1 MNESTELKLR
11 LGFGTLFGLAFL
23 AAIHALT
30 LSVSLQHRP
39 GSDFQIV
46 DLPPLLNPTSVPEPT
61 FYSSS
66 PDLPQVN
73 LTAQG
78 EMKNAEVANAAD
90 GTWNVPATMAP
101 YQPPNQAAKQQIGQ
115 IGPMQGSVQA
125 DCPNCPQP
133 QPYYPAPRPPN
144 TPAPTPAPYRP
155 SPMAA
160 AKEYQLLLFIGND
173 DQSREI
179 LNWFNQHPKYQFLR
193 SKDSKVA
200 VQVYSSG
207 DAMYRARYASVVP
220 VSEFPAIV
228 LADAQGGH
236 IHAASRQFIP
246 RGNPDKLYDDL
257 QLGTKLYLQ
266 AKQQRPAQAVTS
278 GAMTSARQYTW
289 DQNVSPNMRLES
301 LESQQPI
308 IEEGWRPRQPDNG
321 GGLFDSLCGP
331 DGCNPKNAFVWA
343 NANEILMAGL
353 VVIAII
359 AAVQLIKKTRG

>member
-1 MNESTELKLR
+1 MNESTDLR
-11 LGFGTLFGLAFL
+11 LRMGFGTLFALAFL
-23 AAIHALT
+23 ATLHALT
-30 LSVSLQHRP
+30 LSFSLQNQP
-39 GSDFQIV
+39 SKNFEIV
-46 DLPPLLNPTSVPEPT
+46 DLPPLLNPA
-61 FYSSS
+61 SS
-66 PDLPQVN
+66 PDPTYYSSNGDLPSVN

-78 EMKNAEVANAAD
+78 ELKKAEVAKSAD

-115 IGPMQGSVQA
+115 IGPMQGSTQS

-144 TPAPTPAPYRP
+144 TPAPAPYAPYKP
-155 SPMAA
+155 SPMAP
-160 AKEYQLLLFIGND
+160 AKDYQLLLFIGND

-179 LNWFNQHPKYQFLR
+179 LNWFNQNPKYQFLR

-228 LADAQGGH
+228 LADSQGGH
-236 IHAASRQFIP
+236 IHAASKQFIP
-246 RGNPDKLYDDL
+246 RGNPDKLYEDL

-289 DQNVSPNMRLES
+289 DQNVSPNMRLEY
-301 LESQQPI
+301 ESHEPLKQC
-308 IEEGWRPRQPDNG
+308 R
-321 GGLFDSLCGP
+321 
-331 DGCNPKNAFVWA
+331 GCSS
-343 NANEILMAGL
+343 
-353 VVIAII
+353 
-359 AAVQLIKKTRG
+359 